1 MLKKIENFIEV
12 LFSSFSHKRIITL
25 IAIIFFFFVCQSKI
39 ETFIGSYL
47 LIDNGFSN
55 FWFDLILSFLSV
67 YFSMYLIFKIFIK
80 KYIPS
85 NNEVS
90 LCLIFILLYFYYER
104 KTSSLNWEFT
114 TFYIYNFQ
122 LKYLFIALFPI
133 LTFVISI
140 FLRFFYNSFFVFQK
154 PLINKYMDDAPIE
167 LIEHDELDY
176 KAIVDKLTEVL
187 KSQSCQN
194 SFTIGLV
201 GPWGNGKSSII
212 RMVTSILKPKLSFFK
227 SAIATLKTKNEII
240 IINFLPY
247 LNHKDEDIISEFF
260 TSLSKELSYYNG
272 KLSDQILE
280 YSKRLTNVYK
290 ENKIIELFENV
301 PYKSVETPS
310 KNLYDE
316 INSRIKETGK
326 KIIVFIDDLDRLNDH
341 EILQVLKLIRNTAD
355 FNNIIFVVAMDKDY
369 VINRLKSNN
378 QILDS
383 RFIDKFFQLEI
394 YLPELE
400 AKLLRDYFIK
410 ELLQSKLANNPN
422 FQIKLTLAMR
432 NDYNLFDLY
441 IKNFRDVKRVINQIV
456 FEYPLFEDELDL
468 KDFMNFTY
476 FKLKFPKLIKVLN
489 DNRNTILK
497 IDNTGQFY
505 QLPSTAPSTLMKL
518 PKDNDYQRDKVI
530 VIDKF
535 QSIKNYTIY
544 TELNVGDLSIKDFLY
559 IEKEDLNI
567 FLKTLASLFGK
578 ENPIENNHSIKFENN
593 FRKLMQQKFRAT
605 DLLESE
611 FKSLFEGSINLNIKL
626 SNSYELPLEQIDN
639 LNHNNKLN
647 ELLRRLEYF
656 NATDVNSLNWTIL
669 ILGILFEKR
678 TIYKLDEKEILNLLN
693 LFVERQNLIN
703 LDNENVAEWL
713 IKNLFKA
720 ILSTENKLSLYGHI
734 WYSKKKWGIES
745 NKFSKLILESFVQL
759 VSDLKEK
766 DYSVN
771 DISLY
776 RSYHI
781 AKGVDNIGNS
791 VREAFINFWDSD
803 SINIL
808 CVHMTDIS
816 NFSGVSFHLSS
827 MCEDVFGSYANF
839 IDFVEKL
846 RNSENYII
854 ITEFLMLFRLCS
866 ITNYTKNI
874 LFQFRFNLLMKE
886 KIKIELDNP
895 ARLRYDDSDYFQVIF
910 ESNDD
915 KIMNE
920 IVRNELLSSRYEM
933 HLSTF
938 KSNWYV
944 LINFEEKTFKSEL
957 KQIFPK
963 IIVES
968 IIPKISWEDS
978 EFKLDSILSK
988 KDFIKSG
995 NKYIKVYS
1003 VQPEIK

>member
-1 MLKKIENFIEV
+1 MLEKFENFIEFV
-12 LFSSFSHKRIITL
+12 FNSMSRKRIIILVT
-25 IAIIFFFFVCQSKI
+25 ISFFFFVCQSKI
-39 ETFIGSYL
+39 ETFIENYL
-47 LIDNGFSN
+47 LIDKEFSN
-55 FWFDLILSFLSV
+55 FCFDSILSFLSV
-67 YFSMYLIFKIFIK
+67 YFSIYLIFKILRR

-85 NNEVS
+85 NNEVI
-90 LCLIFILLYFYYER
+90 LCLVFISFYFYYDR
-104 KTSSLNWEFT
+104 KSSGLNWEFT
-114 TFYIYNFQ
+114 RFYIFNCEV
-122 LKYLFIALFPI
+122 KYLFIVLLPALAFIGSII
-133 LTFVISI
+133 LQ
-140 FLRFFYNSFFVFQK
+140 FFYNSFFVLQK

-167 LIEHDELDY
+167 SIENDELDY

-212 RMVTSILKPKLSFFK
+212 KMVISVLKPKLSFFNSIIARLK
-227 SAIATLKTKNEII
+227 SKDEII

-260 TSLSKELSYYNG
+260 TSLSKELSRYNG

-290 ENKIIELFENV
+290 ENKIIELFENL
-301 PYKSVETPS
+301 PYKSTETPS

-316 INSRIKETGK
+316 INSRIKEVGK

-369 VINRLKSNN
+369 VINRLRANN
-378 QILDS
+378 QVLDS

-400 AKLLRDYFIK
+400 TKLLRDYFIK
-410 ELLQSKLANNPN
+410 ELLKSKLANNTS
-422 FQIKLTLAMR
+422 FQIKLALAMR

-441 IKNFRDVKRVINQIV
+441 IKNFRDVKRIINQIV

-505 QLPSTAPSTLMKL
+505 QLPLTESSMLIKSSKGT
-518 PKDNDYQRDKVI
+518 DYQKDEVI
-530 VIDKF
+530 VVDKF
-535 QSIKNYTIY
+535 QSIINYVIY
-544 TELNVGDLSIKDFLY
+544 EQLNVGDLSVKDFLS
-559 IEKEDLNI
+559 IEKEDLNL

-578 ENPIENNHSIKFENN
+578 ENSIENTYSIKFENN

-611 FKSLFEGSINLNIKL
+611 FRALFERSIKL
-626 SNSYELPLEQIDN
+626 DKESSTSYELPLEQIDN
-639 LNHNNKLN
+639 LNNNNKLN
-647 ELLRRLEYF
+647 ELLRRFEYF
-656 NATDVNSLNWTIL
+656 NASDINNLNWTIL

-678 TIYKLDEKEILNLLN
+678 AQYKLEEKEILNLLN
-693 LFVERQNLIN
+693 LFVERQISVNIN
-703 LDNENVAEWL
+703 SEVVGEWL
-713 IKNLFKA
+713 VKNLFDN
-720 ILSTENKLSLYGHI
+720 ILSTENKLSLYGQI
-734 WYSKKKWGIES
+734 WHNKKNWGIES
-745 NKFSKLILESFVQL
+745 NKFSKLILESFVKL
-759 VSDLKEK
+759 ISDLKEK
-766 DYSVN
+766 EYSID

-776 RSYHI
+776 TSYHI
-781 AKGVDNIGNS
+781 AKGVDNIGAS
-791 VREAFINFWDSD
+791 VREAFINFWDPD
-803 SINIL
+803 NINIL
-808 CVHMTDIS
+808 CVHMTEVS
-816 NFSGVSFHLSS
+816 NFSGVSFHLSA

-846 RNSENYII
+846 RNSKNSTVIM
-854 ITEFLMLFRLCS
+854 EFLMLFRLCS

-874 LFQFRFNLLMKE
+874 VFEFKFNSLMKE
-886 KIKIELDNP
+886 KIKVEKDNIT
-895 ARLRYDDSDYFQVIF
+895 RLRYDNSDYVQVIF

-920 IVRNELLSSRYEM
+920 IVRDKRLTSRYEM
-933 HLSTF
+933 YLFTF
-938 KSNWYV
+938 ESKWYL
-944 LINFEEKTFKSEL
+944 LINFEVKTHKEEVR
-957 KQIFPK
+957 QIFPK
-963 IIVES
+963 IIVEN
-968 IIPKISWEDS
+968 IIPKISWKDS
-978 EFKLDSILSK
+978 KFTLDTILNK
-988 KDFIKSG
+988 KDFITSG
-995 NKYIKVYS
+995 DKYIKVYS